1 MQLHIVTKYYSQDL
15 FKVKF
20 LCQLHSW
27 TSQNVIFNKHP
38 VFPAKALL
46 ITDETFFLP
55 PAKGKMR
62 A

>member
-1 MQLHIVTKYYSQDL
+1 MQWHIVTKYYSQDL